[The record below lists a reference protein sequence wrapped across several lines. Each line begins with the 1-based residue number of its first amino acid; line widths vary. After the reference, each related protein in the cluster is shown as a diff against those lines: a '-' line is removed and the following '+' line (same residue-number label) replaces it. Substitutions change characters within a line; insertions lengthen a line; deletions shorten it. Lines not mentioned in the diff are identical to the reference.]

1 MRDKADTGKICCERS
16 GSDFFQFNMCMSTE
30 HFGPPI
36 VQVSWRP
43 CAEKSALHF
52 QYVELL
58 QLNRITWVKRFDIY
72 LLILFEIPQLHRTD
86 SNLGSGYIA
95 IYICFFN
102 FWFLEEK
109 SQNLKRPIGKD
120 IDFILFIN
128 FSTNVQKLSWVKT
141 KCNVELH
148 VLSIAFFSKFV
159 AIHNQYLYLHW
170 VVKLIFHWLVLFE
183 LEFVSQ
189 ETRN

>member
-1 MRDKADTGKICCERS
+1 MDDVVEYVTKQTLGKFVVNVRDQ
-16 GSDFFQFNMCMSTE
+16 DFFQFNMCVYVCMSTE
-30 HFGPPI
+30 HCGPPI

-72 LLILFEIPQLHRTD
+72 LFILFEIPQLHRTD

-148 VLSIAFFSKFV
+148 VLSIAFFSKV
-159 AIHNQYLYLHW
+159 CC
-170 VVKLIFHWLVLFE
+170 
-183 LEFVSQ
+183 SS
-189 ETRN
+189 